1 MPSAHPTARDQALS
15 TMRRASAGLAI
26 AALTLTGGVA
36 GLFARQLQPVA
47 AEPQPVTAAE
57 RQPQRDVTRR
67 VMVVVH
73 EPPASAPSGGG
84 SPAPSAPAADAPAP
98 APAPAAA
105 APVVAAPVAP
115 AAPAVTSS
123 GSD

>member
-15 TMRRASAGLAI
+15 TMRGASAGLAI

-67 VMVVVH
+67 VVVVVH
-73 EPPASAPSGGG
+73 EAPAG
-84 SPAPSAPAADAPAP
+84 APSAGGSTASPAADAPASGP
-98 APAPAAA
+98 APVAA

-115 AAPAVTSS
+115 VAPAVTSS
-123 GSD
+123 GSDG